1 MDFLTS
7 PTLSASIQHTTRP
20 SSKCA
25 NVLEIISCFFK
36 CPSVV
41 YFHRWLIRLSWL
53 TVAWMGIIN
62 FDQLVIG
69 VSCNIFLDYRTK
81 GSGSMRLLYLPVYI
95 DIISTS
101 WRIAVHAALSGLTE
115 IRPII
120 IRPQYTVISVEIQY
134 NCGIRLNYSV
144 YGAMRREASSC
155 IAVSRQVIY
164 DDDVILWCQSASA
177 FTVHVTTVLTEL
189 VPVTVIPAS
198 AAKLAT
204 TVSTGCC
211 YEHVATIYFMRD
223 MKFSSQATALA
234 YF

>member
-25 NVLEIISCFFK
+25 NVWEIISCFFK
-36 CPSVV
+36 CPSVI
-41 YFHRWLIRLSWL
+41 YFHRWLIRL

-81 GSGSMRLLYLPVYI
+81 GSGSMRLLYLRVYI

-120 IRPQYTVISVEIQY
+120 IRPQNTVISVEIHY
-134 NCGIRLNYSV
+134 NCGTRLNYSV
-144 YGAMRREASSC
+144 YVVAMRHEASYLYLLLFLFVVKWFTMMTPSC
-155 IAVSRQVIY
+155 DVRVSVRSRCMRRRYWRNWFVWLWFRLQRQNLRQPWVYAAVMSTPR
-164 DDDVILWCQSASA
+164 W
-177 FTVHVTTVLTEL
+177 F
-189 VPVTVIPAS
+189 
-198 AAKLAT
+198 
-204 TVSTGCC
+204 VSCG
-211 YEHVATIYFMRD
+211 I
-223 MKFSSQATALA
+223 KATA
-234 YF
+234 